1 MLVKTAENK
10 LKMSHIMGNSGE
22 VSIMRRFNVTTT
34 CVKDL
39 HYMADISKKMDEII
53 NMIESGY
60 YFTINRARQKGK
72 TTILKLLAK
81 ELSDEY
87 FVISTSFEGRSS
99 LFDSEQVFSERI
111 FDVFARSFELYQPEI
126 AKKIKS
132 YGQNLKNMDDIGKAI
147 SKFCYESEKKI
158 VLLIDEVDKASNYY
172 VFMDF
177 LGLLREKYIAQQSN
191 EDVTFKSVILAGV
204 SDIKR
209 IKTHISERRII
220 TGKEAENLAK
230 SQYNSPWNVA
240 ETFKVDLDFD
250 QDEIESLLLDYL
262 SEHPEVEMELKTIVQ
277 MLHKYTSGYP
287 YLVSKICKII
297 AEELDKDFS
306 EKGIKEAV
314 NILLNESNTLFDDLI
329 KNVENNEELYNVIY
343 SLILENETIQYNV
356 HAYDQG
362 IMYSIFKNDQGRL
375 AIHNKIF
382 ELVLYNYMIA
392 TKHREEIG
400 KRLSDYTARGLYENE
415 DGTLDIKRALLKYQE
430 YMQNVYGKFDKD
442 FIERQGRLLL
452 LAFFKP
458 IINGRGFYFVESQT
472 GFEQRQDL
480 VITFNNHKY
489 IIELKIWRGEKYHQE
504 GIEQLNGYL
513 ELENM
518 YYGYLVI
525 YDKNENKEYRSK
537 EIKVDNKDIFAVW
550 V

>member
-1 MLVKTAENK
+1 
-10 LKMSHIMGNSGE
+10 
-22 VSIMRRFNVTTT
+22 MRRFNVTTT

-39 HYMADISKKMDEII
+39 HYMADVSKKMDEII
-53 NMIESGY
+53 NMIETGY

-87 FVISTSFEGRSS
+87 FVIPTSFEGSS
-99 LFDSEQVFSERI
+99 YLFENDEAFSRGI
-111 FDVFARSFELYQPEI
+111 FDVFAEPFELFQPEI
-126 AKKIKS
+126 AEKIKS
-132 YGQNLKNMDDIGKAI
+132 YGQNVNNIKDLGKAI
-147 SKFCYESEKKI
+147 SRWCYESEKEI

-177 LGLLREKYIAQQSN
+177 LGLLRKKYIAQQSN
-191 EDVTFKSVILAGV
+191 EDMTFKSIILSGV

-209 IKTHISERRII
+209 IKTHIAERRII
-220 TGKEAENLAK
+220 TEQEAENLAK

-250 QDEIESLLLDYL
+250 QDEIESLLLDYI
-262 SEHPEVEMELKTIVQ
+262 SEHPEVEMDVKTITQ
-277 MLHKYTSGYP
+277 KLYKYTSGYP

-306 EKGIKEAV
+306 EKGIEEAV

-329 KNVENNEELYNVIY
+329 KNIENIEELYNVIY
-343 SLILENETIQYNV
+343 SLILENDTIQYNV
-356 HAYDQG
+356 DAYDQG

-382 ELVLYNYMIA
+382 ELRLYNYMIA
-392 TKHREEIG
+392 KNHKEDIG
-400 KRLSDYTARGLYENE
+400 RRLSNYTARGLYENE

-489 IIELKIWRGEKYHQE
+489 IIELKIWRGEKYHQK

-513 ELENM
+513 ELENVEQ
-518 YYGYLVI
+518 GYLVI

-537 EIKVDNKDIFAVW
+537 EIKVDTKDIFAVW

>member
-1 MLVKTAENK
+1 MSLNVIK
-10 LKMSHIMGNSGE
+10 LQISLILRNSGE
-22 VSIMRRFNVTTT
+22 VNSLRRFNVTTT
-34 CVKDL
+34 CVKEL
-39 HYMADISKKMDEII
+39 HYMADVSKKMDEII
-53 NMIESGY
+53 NMIDSGY
-60 YFTINRARQKGK
+60 YFTINRGRQKGK
-72 TTILKLLAK
+72 TTILELLAN
-81 ELSDEY
+81 ELLPKY

-99 LFDSEQVFSERI
+99 LFDSEQVFAKRI
-111 FDVFARSFELYQPEI
+111 FDVFARPFELYQPEI

-147 SKFCYESEKKI
+147 SRFCFENERKI

-177 LGLLREKYIAQQSN
+177 LGLLREKYIAQQSQK
-191 EDVTFKSVILAGV
+191 DLSFKSVILAGV

-220 TGKEAENLAK
+220 TEKEAENLAK

-262 SEHPEVEMELKTIVQ
+262 SEHPEAEMDLKTIVQ
-277 MLHKYTSGYP
+277 KLYKYTSGYP

-297 AEELDKDFS
+297 AEELDEKFS
-306 EKGIKEAV
+306 EKGIEEAV

-329 KNVENNEELYNVIY
+329 KNVENNEVLYNVIY

-356 HAYDQG
+356 DAYDQG
-362 IMYSIFKNDQGRL
+362 IMYSIFKNNQGRL

-382 ELVLYNYMIA
+382 ELRLYDYIIA
-392 TKHREEIG
+392 KKHREKIG

-415 DGTLDIKRALLKYQE
+415 DGTLDIKTALLKYQE

-480 VITFNNHKY
+480 VISFNNHKY
-489 IIELKIWRGEKYHQE
+489 IIELKIWRGEKYHQK

-518 YYGYLVI
+518 NQGYLVI
-525 YDKNENKEYRSK
+525 YNKNENKEYRSK
-537 EIKVDNKDIFAVW
+537 DIKVENKDIFAVW